1 MLSGVARVPIQHDRS
16 VPHLIIV
23 DVGKYGFFIRGAYVY
38 RQTIQSTQIS
48 VGKIIDALGL
58 ERVTYI
64 LHFSR
69 YNKLKITS
77 KKELVDKVRLLS
89 YVLDEAERLLNKQN
103 IINIDKIR
111 KPKAT
116 IQPLRQILL
125 QSLRLKTNSAK
136 AEWI

>member
-1 MLSGVARVPIQHDRS
+1 M
-16 VPHLIIV
+16 
-23 DVGKYGFFIRGAYVY
+23 
-38 RQTIQSTQIS
+38 
-48 VGKIIDALGL
+48 
-58 ERVTYI
+58 
-64 LHFSR
+64 
-69 YNKLKITS
+69 
-77 KKELVDKVRLLS
+77 
-89 YVLDEAERLLNKQN
+89 LDEAEKIAESSN